1 MANKR
6 LLLIILSVA
15 LLATAAVII
24 VVTMSDD
31 LQTDAALK
39 GKTTLLKCNTP
50 DCGAVFE
57 ISMKD
62 YYDGIQEKVMGASV
76 PGLTC
81 KKCGKDTAYMAVKCD
96 KCGTVFFYASGSA
109 ADYADRCPKCS
120 FSKSEDERKRGSQTQ

>member
-1 MANKR
+1 MDNKK
-6 LLLIILSVA
+6 LLPIILSVVF
-15 LLATAAVII
+15 LVTAVVIVAVI
-24 VVTMSDD
+24 MSDD
-31 LQTDAALK
+31 LQADATLK
-39 GKTTLLKCNTP
+39 EKTTLLKCKTL

-62 YYDGIQEKVMGASV
+62 YYDGIQEKVTEAGV

-96 KCGTVFFYASGSA
+96 KCGTIFFYASGNA